1 MNRKASTFFT
11 VLITVIVTLAV
22 TAVVVTFL
30 FAKFNLPFEKLM
42 KVVSVIKTSYVGEY
56 NLDECEEN
64 AINAVLES
72 IGDKYAVYY
81 DEENA
86 RQTMQLIEGKYVG
99 IGIEIFANT
108 EKGYI
113 EIISAYEDSP
123 ADKAGIISGDLIKS
137 IDGREYTAMQ
147 MADAVSYM
155 KGIGVEDSLASPI
168 TVTFIRNGAEHTVKL
183 NREVINIYKVKSEII
198 DDICYIRYSGYT
210 AESHN
215 QFSEI
220 IKNIDSNVKGI
231 IVDVRNNP
239 GGEFKSSIDMCDL
252 FLDDEM
258 ILYTVDKKGNKTE
271 YNAKKGMCKLPLAVI
286 VNGSTASA
294 AEIFAGSMQ
303 ANKRAVIIGEK
314 TYGKGVSQT
323 VRYLNPFD
331 EAEGAI
337 KLTTCKNYT
346 PDGRWINESIIP
358 DISVV
363 APPVKG
369 EIENDAAF
377 KAAVNRLKKDIV
389 SNEK

>member
-258 ILYTVDKKGNKTE
+258 ILYTVDKKGKKTE